1 MFIKLITGF
10 SRVILTFAVLLTNDL
25 IIKIQFDLL
34 LPKNI
39 QLSQVKATI
48 LIISL
53 TVLWTQERKQTAKE
67 GDNENSKYIHCKD
80 F

>member
-10 SRVILTFAVLLTNDL
+10 SRVILTFAVLLTKDL

-39 QLSQVKATI
+39 
-48 LIISL
+48 
-53 TVLWTQERKQTAKE
+53 
-67 GDNENSKYIHCKD
+67 
-80 F
+80 